1 MRFNTAFETCHAAGR
16 EQSRSA
22 VRSGS
27 IVAVRFP
34 RLAIRLSLALLVA
47 VRAGFPLPAGPV
59 PGQSA
64 NSAADASPTV
74 ADMLGVNIHFTD
86 PMPGELPMLAASG
99 VRWVRMDLAWSATER
114 VRGQYDF
121 SAYDHLVAA
130 LEASHLKALFIL
142 DYANPLYDQN
152 LSPSSDEGREAF
164 ASWAAAAV
172 RHFTGHGLLW
182 EIYNEPNAF
191 WTPRPDT
198 GAYIK
203 LALATSEAIAIA
215 APEEK
220 VVGPAS
226 AVIDPAFLEACFRA
240 GLLNYWSAVTIHPY
254 RHTDPETAAE
264 ELREV
269 RLLIR
274 KYSPPGKKIR
284 VMAGEWGYS
293 SVAPGMDEQK
303 QGVMLAREWLLDL
316 ANNVPLSIWYDWRD
330 GNEPH
335 STEAHFGLVG
345 PLASSAAAAPNTPF
359 RPKPAYLAARTL
371 TQTLGDFQFSKR
383 LALNSADDYA
393 LLFTKGD
400 SMRLAVWTAAS
411 PHDAVLPAS
420 TGDFTVT
427 GITGE
432 RLPSVHADRHGL
444 QLTLT
449 NAPQYL
455 EPQPSND
462 LLLVAAAW
470 QRLPLEIEVRAPGV
484 LPLHLSLRN
493 PLGKPERFELRAAG
507 APFETEG
514 SVKAKA
520 GEEAN
525 LVIRV
530 AALERS
536 VKAARLGV
544 ELEAGKVGTVGQE
557 TAIVASNPLRVTLL
571 PATAHY
577 LPVSIANPSRDPV
590 RGALRVIGSGLQ
602 FNSRETPLRIAAGTA
617 AATIKL
623 PLASPPRTD
632 YRAGIEILDEDG
644 NRIYFLR
651 EGAFRLV
658 GDFAGSPSSPAASS
672 YSLLAEG
679 GAKPGSLEWS
689 APPGGAPQPGL
700 SALRIDYDLTGTG
713 AGLRLVGKDQSGIPG
728 QPTALGLWLY
738 GDGSGVLPYL
748 RFVDSSGQVFQEGGG
763 PLDWKGWR
771 YVLVFMDAPRGQH
784 SGGANDGII
793 HYPIQWD
800 SLFMIRNPA
809 AQQVSGTLY
818 LGGMVLTYGPAA
830 DSR

>member
-1 MRFNTAFETCHAAGR
+1 MQFNTAFETHYAAGR

-22 VRSGS
+22 ARSDGT
-27 IVAVRFP
+27 ATVRFP
-34 RLAIRLSLALLVA
+34 RLAIHLSLALLVA
-47 VRAGFPLPAGPV
+47 VPAGFPLPSGA
-59 PGQSA
+59 PGQAA

-99 VRWVRMDLAWSATER
+99 VRWVRMDLTWSATER

-121 SAYDHLVAA
+121 SAYDRLVAA
-130 LEASHLKALFIL
+130 LAASHLKALFIL

-152 LSPSSDEGREAF
+152 LSPSSDEGRKAF
-164 ASWAAAAV
+164 ANWAVASV
-172 RHFTGHGLLW
+172 THFRGRGFLW

-191 WTPRPDT
+191 WQPRPNT
-198 GAYIK
+198 SAYIK
-203 LALATSEAIAIA
+203 LALAASELVAEA
-215 APEEK
+215 APGEK
-220 VVGPAS
+220 MVGPAS
-226 AVIDPAFLEACFRA
+226 AVIDPSFLEACFRA
-240 GLLNYWSAVTIHPY
+240 GLLNYWSAVTVHPY

-264 ELREV
+264 DLREV

-274 KYSPPGKKIR
+274 KYAPPGKKIP

-293 SVAPGMDEQK
+293 SVAPGLDEQK

-316 ANNVPLSIWYDWRD
+316 ANDVPLSIWYDWRD
-330 GNEPH
+330 GNDPH
-335 STEAHFGLVG
+335 SLEVHFGLVG
-345 PLASSAAAAPNTPF
+345 PLASPAAAPQNTPF
-359 RPKPAYLAARTL
+359 RSKPAYLAARTL
-371 TQTLGDFQFSKR
+371 TQTLGDFQFNKR
-383 LALNSADDYA
+383 LALNSGDDYA

-411 PHDAVLPAS
+411 PHDAVVPAS
-420 TGDFTVT
+420 AGEFSVT
-427 GITGE
+427 GLSGE
-432 RLPSVHADRHGL
+432 HLPSVHADRHGL
-444 QLTLT
+444 RLSLT

-455 EPQPSND
+455 APQPSND
-462 LLLVAAAW
+462 LLSVAAAW

-484 LPLHLSLRN
+484 LPLHLSLKN
-493 PLGKPERFELRAAG
+493 PLTKPERFELRAAG

-520 GEEAN
+520 GEEAS
-525 LVIRV
+525 LVIRA

-536 VKAARLGV
+536 IKPARLGV
-544 ELEAGKVGTVGQE
+544 ELEAGKLGAVVQE

-577 LPVSIANPSRDPV
+577 LPVSIANPSRDPL
-590 RGALRVIGSGLQ
+590 RGALRVIGNGLQ
-602 FNSRETPLRIAAGTA
+602 FSSREAPLRMATGTA
-617 AATIKL
+617 DAIIKL
-623 PLASPPRTD
+623 PLASPPRAD
-632 YRAGIEILDEDG
+632 YRAGIEIIDEDG
-644 NRIYFLR
+644 NRICFQP

-658 GDFAGSPSSPAASS
+658 GDFASSPSSPAASS
-672 YSLLAEG
+672 YNLLAEG

-689 APPGGAPQPGL
+689 APPVGAPQPGL
-700 SALRIDYDLTGTG
+700 SALRIGYDLTGTG
-713 AGLRLVGKDQSGIPG
+713 AALRLVGKDQPGIPG

-748 RFVDSSGQVFQEGGG
+748 RFLDSTGQLFQEGGG
-763 PLDWKGWR
+763 PLEWKGWR

-793 HYPIQWD
+793 HYPIHWD
-800 SLFMIRNPA
+800 SPFMIRNPA

-818 LGGMVLTYGPAA
+818 LTGMVLIYGPAA